1 MRKPRAQRLEERR
14 VEAERRE
21 AEREAAREV
30 ERRQR
35 NAERE
40 EEREAARAAA
50 EAARKRREA
59 RMADRQRRAAD
70 QRRRDRGLAAVDFTD
85 VICRGEHEV
94 ERFDAGRRS
103 HACPECKSKIW
114 EKELERK
121 PMCCSCGKVA
131 LLAFQV
137 SPEGS
142 AAKDILDRQS
152 QRRRSTLADGGVAG
166 EARSTRQR
174 AERSRK
180 MFSGYTGHLV
190 WVHSIFGDFG
200 SESGD
205 SGGTQLVAERVTL
218 KFESR
223 AGGLRTNERAYA
235 FCGF

>member
-85 VICRGEHEV
+85 VICRGEHPV
-94 ERFDAGRRS
+94 ECFDAGRRS
-103 HACPECKSKIW
+103 QECAACKAKLW
-114 EKELERK
+114 EGEVSRK
-121 PMCCSCGKVA
+121 AMCCSGGKVA
-131 LLAFQV
+131 LAAFR
-137 SPEGS
+137 SLPRLRGEGHPRQAKS
-142 AAKDILDRQS
+142 AQAEHAGRRWSRRRSAEQR
-152 QRRRSTLADGGVAG
+152 QRRRSG
-166 EARSTRQR
+166 
-174 AERSRK
+174 K

-190 WVHSIFGDFG
+190 WVHSILVFG